1 MRNALLCALLAL
13 SPLSAIAGSTVGQI
27 GVSLTI
33 LPSCRI
39 DIADNNPAVS
49 CAGNNQQHQNQ
60 PHISKVIL
68 KGAPGIAVDTS
79 LITLEW

>member
-13 SPLSAIAGSTVGQI
+13 SPLSAIAGSSVGQI

-33 LPSCRI
+33 LPTCRI
-39 DIADNNPAVS
+39 DVTDNSPAVS
-49 CAGNNQQHQNQ
+49 CGENNQNNQNQ

-68 KGAPGIAVDTS
+68 KGTPGIAVDTS